1 MKISLGDDVCLGMVH
16 VYKLKME
23 SSKFPRMFVSP
34 FMVNV
39 LSEGEVCRREVH
51 IPATSTTSLKF
62 NQGKQRIN
70 NQV

>member
-1 MKISLGDDVCLGMVH
+1 MKISLGDEVGLGMVH

-23 SSKFPRMFVSP
+23 SSKFPRMFGSP

-39 LSEGEVCRREVH
+39 LSEGEVCGREVY